1 MLIAGRLWTG
11 GSVGR
16 GRLKFA
22 GIGSVVAGWPD
33 ACDRVVARAFGLGDL
48 GRDHRMPDR
57 AMVMWPRA
65 VAGLW
70 GWFFRIIS
78 AVSVG

>member
-33 ACDRVVARAFGLGDL
+33 ACDRVVARAFGLGDC
-48 GRDHRMPDR
+48 
-57 AMVMWPRA
+57 
-65 VAGLW
+65 
-70 GWFFRIIS
+70 
-78 AVSVG
+78 